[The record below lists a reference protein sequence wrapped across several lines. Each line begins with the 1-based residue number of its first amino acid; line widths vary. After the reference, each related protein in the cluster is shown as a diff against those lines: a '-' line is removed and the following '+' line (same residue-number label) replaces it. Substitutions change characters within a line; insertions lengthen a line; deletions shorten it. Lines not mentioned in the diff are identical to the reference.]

1 MTRDEESTQRNGEKW
16 PRFSPLCSH
25 FPFPGWS
32 VKTDENI
39 SMEQRTEQC
48 KPCAQGKRNGA
59 GLVFQNVDVSTI
71 TNLAFSPSLE
81 HEGLDLFRKHDSQ
94 HIKILTERT
103 SLFKSGARCLTP
115 PPVPP
120 PQTNLKSPVFE
131 DWNGLVTFS
140 SFHCWVFHCKVLYTR
155 NEETAKYECQAGG
168 FNMRLDKDPEDDH
181 SQRFELRCLGGDPP
195 TWDQPDWPTC
205 ASSEF

>member
-1 MTRDEESTQRNGEKW
+1 MVRSGQG
-16 PRFSPLCSH
+16 
-25 FPFPGWS
+25 FP
-32 VKTDENI
+32 
-39 SMEQRTEQC
+39 
-48 KPCAQGKRNGA
+48 
-59 GLVFQNVDVSTI
+59 LVFS
-71 TNLAFSPSLE
+71 FSFSRVKCKDRRK
-81 HEGLDLFRKHDSQ
+81 HLDGTKDGTMQTMCTREKEWSRTSFPECRCEYYHQFGIFPLFRAWNVRSFLENM
-94 HIKILTERT
+94 IPSTSKILMERT

-140 SFHCWVFHCKVLYTR
+140 SFHCWIFYCKVLYTR
-155 NEETAKYECQAGG
+155 TEDTAKYECQAGG

-181 SQRFELRCLGGDPP
+181 SQRFELGCLGGDPP

-205 ASSEF
+205 ASSQF